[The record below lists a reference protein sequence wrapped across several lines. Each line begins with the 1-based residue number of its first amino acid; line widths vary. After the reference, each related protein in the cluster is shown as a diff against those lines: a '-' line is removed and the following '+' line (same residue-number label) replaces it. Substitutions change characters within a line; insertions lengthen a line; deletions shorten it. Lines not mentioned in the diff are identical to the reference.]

1 VPEVLREVQEE
12 AGGGGLLSDQL
23 DLLRG
28 AICTIVL
35 HLHTAFPPSQVSTS
49 DSILVSE
56 FEGGGLVPL
65 KARQNAVRQEK
76 G

>member
-1 VPEVLREVQEE
+1 MPEVLREVQEE

-35 HLHTAFPPSQVSTS
+35 HLHSFFLLPKFQRVTPFWFASSKEEVLS
-49 DSILVSE
+49 L
-56 FEGGGLVPL
+56 
-65 KARQNAVRQEK
+65 
-76 G
+76 